1 MLGTLASLL
10 MAGRK
15 QAAVWLRHPT
25 RGWAVAVATLI
36 RIIVASEVILLP
48 TLAMTFS
55 MYWRQATHME
65 WTYTA
70 RELLHFESILRWMC
84 QEWREAF
91 CTQYGGALHS

>member
-48 TLAMTFS
+48 TLAVLS
-55 MYWRQATHME
+55 SHAMYCNNKPH
-65 WTYTA
+65 A
-70 RELLHFESILRWMC
+70 RT
-84 QEWREAF
+84 
-91 CTQYGGALHS
+91 CTGRTQLGNC